1 MSYSRYVTVRQHAQ
15 SHEVRFFKSSRGARI
30 AQIPL
35 EAFPDFW
42 AYAYLVFMDEWCV
55 LIDTGSGFRKNNQNL
70 EDGLAAA
77 AEVWQRPLGFDSLT
91 HILITHGHID
101 HFGGL
106 PFVREKSAAPI
117 GIHELDRHNLT
128 HTEERLAEMARRMVC
143 FLADAGVPEDKARQ
157 LVEIYKLTKLDYQPG
172 RVDFTY
178 EAAGMKLGP
187 FEMLHVPGHSAGH
200 VAIRLGDVLF
210 CGDHVLSEIS
220 PHQAPEGL
228 TLNTGLSHYLQ
239 SLQSLQSWATNIRLT
254 LGGHNEPIHDLAGR
268 IAEIR
273 QVHRKRL
280 NEILALLTEPHTI
293 AEISQH
299 LFGEL
304 HGYNVLLALE
314 EAGAHVEYLH
324 QRGSLQIAN
333 LNEFTGG
340 GHVPIRFQTLL
351 DQEYLSGRAVF
362 SR

>member
-15 SHEVRFFKSSRGARI
+15 NQKVRFFESSRGARI

-42 AYAYLVFMDEWCV
+42 VYAYLVFVDEWRV
-55 LIDTGSGFRKNNQNL
+55 LIDCGSGFGKNNQNL

-77 AEVWQRPLGFDSLT
+77 AEAWQHPLSFDSLT

-106 PFVREKSAAPI
+106 GFVREKSAAPI
-117 GIHELDRHNLT
+117 GIHELDQHNLT
-128 HTEERLAEMARRMVC
+128 HTEERLAEVARRMAC
-143 FLADAGVPEDKARQ
+143 FLADAGVPEDEAGQ

-187 FEMLHVPGHSAGH
+187 FEMLHVPGHSAGQ
-200 VAIRLGDVLF
+200 VVIRLDDVLF

-239 SLQSLQSWATNIRLT
+239 SLQSLLGWATNIRLT

-268 IAEIR
+268 IVEI
-273 QVHRKRL
+273 QQIHQNRL
-280 NEILALLTEPHTI
+280 NEILALLDEPHTI
-293 AEISQH
+293 AEISHQ
-299 LFGEL
+299 LFGEV

-324 QRGSLQIAN
+324 QRGLLRIAN
-333 LNEFTGG
+333 LNEFTNGG
-340 GHVPIRFQTLL
+340 GHTPIRYQTLL
-351 DQEYLSGRAVF
+351 D
-362 SR
+362 